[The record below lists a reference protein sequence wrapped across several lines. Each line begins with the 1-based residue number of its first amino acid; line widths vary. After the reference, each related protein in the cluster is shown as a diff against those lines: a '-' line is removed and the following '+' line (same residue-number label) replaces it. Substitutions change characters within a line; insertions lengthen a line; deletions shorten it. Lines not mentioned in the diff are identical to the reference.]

1 MPSVSSLNRRWIM
14 SVRVTSSVTKLD
26 RLARSVGDLLEI
38 VARIEAK
45 KVSLRVLAMSGA
57 ESFDTST
64 ATALHMQMYG
74 RQRKAIAK
82 ARGQML
88 SITRLKS
95 KISRHRKWPSGW
107 TTGFAI

>member
-1 MPSVSSLNRRWIM
+1 MHAFV
-14 SVRVTSSVTKLD
+14 
-26 RLARSVGDLLEI
+26 
-38 VARIEAK
+38 
-45 KVSLRVLAMSGA
+45 
-57 ESFDTST
+57 
-64 ATALHMQMYG
+64 LHMQMYG

-95 KISRHRKWPSGW
+95 EISRHRKRRSGW